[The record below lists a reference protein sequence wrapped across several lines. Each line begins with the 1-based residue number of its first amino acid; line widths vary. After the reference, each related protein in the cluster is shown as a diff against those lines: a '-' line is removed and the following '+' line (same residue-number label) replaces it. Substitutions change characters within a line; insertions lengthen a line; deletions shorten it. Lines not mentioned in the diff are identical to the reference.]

1 MVQFEK
7 IPLTKRYIIKAIK
20 FALKHPKT
28 AFLSVILGIGPYMTL
43 HEYKIAKTSFTPENP
58 VEKRMI
64 TYSDTWQHMPTL
76 HLLCLLKKPKIVL
89 ELGCR
94 TGNTTIP
101 LLFAVSQYQDG
112 HVYSVDIEKWPEL
125 KNFLDDDNELR
136 KYWTFLESD
145 DIILKWDK
153 KIDFLYIDTSH
164 TYNHTMNELR
174 KYEPLVNS
182 GGTIVFHDIFEEEV
196 SKAIS
201 DYFKN
206 RKDFK
211 YVRYFNNNSLG
222 ILLKE

>member
-7 IPLTKRYIIKAIK
+7 IPLTKRYMIKALK

-28 AFLSVILGIGPYMTL
+28 ALLSIILGIGPYMTL
-43 HEYKIAKTSFTPENP
+43 HEYNIAKTSFSPKNP
-58 VEKRMI
+58 VEKRMT

-76 HLLCLLKKPKIVL
+76 HLLCLLKKPKIIL

-94 TGNTTIP
+94 TGNTTVP
-101 LLFAVSQYQDG
+101 LLFAASQYQG
-112 HVYSVDIEKWPEL
+112 HVYSVDIEKWEEL
-125 KNFLDDDNELR
+125 KNFLDDDEELK

-145 DIILKWDK
+145 DIILEWDK
-153 KIDFLYIDTSH
+153 EIDFLYIDTSH

-201 DYFKN
+201 DYFKD

>member
-7 IPLTKRYIIKAIK
+7 IPLTKRYMIKALK

-28 AFLSVILGIGPYMTL
+28 ALLSIILGIGPYMTL
-43 HEYKIAKTSFTPENP
+43 HEYNIAKTSFSPKNP
-58 VEKRMI
+58 VEKRMT

-76 HLLCLLKKPKIVL
+76 HLLCLLKKPKIIL

-94 TGNTTIP
+94 TGNTTVP
-101 LLFAVSQYQDG
+101 LLFAASQYQG
-112 HVYSVDIEKWPEL
+112 HVYSVDIEKWEEL
-125 KNFLDDDNELR
+125 KNFLDDEEELK

-145 DIILKWDK
+145 DIILEWDK
-153 KIDFLYIDTSH
+153 EIDFLYIDTSH

-201 DYFKN
+201 DYFKD

>member
-7 IPLTKRYIIKAIK
+7 IPLTKRYMIKALK

-28 AFLSVILGIGPYMTL
+28 ALLSIILGIGPYMTL
-43 HEYKIAKTSFTPENP
+43 HEYNIAKTSFSPKNP
-58 VEKRMI
+58 VEKRMT

-76 HLLCLLKKPKIVL
+76 HLLCLLKKPKIIL

-94 TGNTTIP
+94 TGNTTVP
-101 LLFAVSQYQDG
+101 LLFAASQYQG
-112 HVYSVDIEKWPEL
+112 HVYSVDIEKWEEL
-125 KNFLDDDNELR
+125 KNFLDDEEELK

-145 DIILKWDK
+145 DIILEWDK
-153 KIDFLYIDTSH
+153 EIDFLYIDTSH